1 MGSIIGEFILILILI
16 LANGFFSGSELAI
29 LSARKSTI
37 SRLASEGNSKAQ
49 MVEKLQNDPHRFLAT
64 VQIGVTVVGSLAS
77 AVGGVVAIEY
87 LKPALSSG
95 PFALVHEMAEPLA
108 IALVVILVSYLS
120 LVFGELAPKVIG
132 LRQADRV
139 ALLVAGPI
147 NAIAVIA
154 GVAVRFLTLSNRAV
168 LAIFGVETA
177 GGQDFITREDVLHA
191 VTKGSETGA
200 LSRLEQKVIENMLDF
215 SRTLV
220 CEVMVPR
227 TRIAA
232 LNIDTPL
239 ATVMQTVRE
248 SSYTRFPVY
257 RERQE
262 NIIGFMHAKDLILH
276 PLGDASGF
284 NLADIVRPT
293 IFVPENKHA
302 SELLGEMQRSRV
314 HMAIVV
320 DEYGEISGLVT
331 AEDLL
336 EELVGEIED
345 EHDASVASKTIKL
358 PDGSL
363 IVDGIISLHDVEE
376 LLDMERGENQPY
388 NTLAGLILDELGR
401 FPKRGERL
409 GWKDYVL
416 VCEEVTRTSVVK
428 VRITR
433 TDNRQQS

>member
-1 MGSIIGEFILILILI
+1 MDSIIGEFILIFLLI

-77 AVGGVVAIEY
+77 AVGGVVAIEH
-87 LKPALSSG
+87 LKPVLSSG
-95 PFALVHEMAEPLA
+95 PFQFVNEMAEPLA

-147 NAIAVIA
+147 NGIAVIA
-154 GVAVRFLTLSNRAV
+154 GVVVRFLTVSNRAV
-168 LAIFGVETA
+168 LATFGVETVS
-177 GGQDFITREDVLHA
+177 GQDFITREDVLHA
-191 VTKGSETGA
+191 VTKGSEAGA
-200 LSRLEQKVIENMLDF
+200 LSGLEQKVIENMLDF

-239 ATVMQTVRE
+239 ATVIQTVRE
-248 SSYTRFPVY
+248 SSYTRLPVY
-257 RERQE
+257 RERLE
-262 NIIGFMHAKDLILH
+262 NIIGFMHAKDLIMH
-276 PLGDASGF
+276 PLADASGF
-284 NLADIVRPT
+284 HLADIVRPT

-314 HMAIVV
+314 HLAIVV
-320 DEYGEISGLVT
+320 DEYGDIIGLVT

-345 EHDASVASKTIKL
+345 EHDVSAATKTTRL
-358 PDGSL
+358 TDGSL
-363 IVDGIISLHDVEE
+363 VVDGIISLRDLEE
-376 LLDMERGENQPY
+376 LLDIELDKNLPY
-388 NTLAGLILDELGR
+388 YTLAGLILDKLGR

-409 GWKDYVL
+409 VWKDYIL

-428 VRITR
+428 VRVIR
-433 TDNRQQS
+433 TGDRQQS

>member
-1 MGSIIGEFILILILI
+1 MDSIIGEFILIFLLI

-77 AVGGVVAIEY
+77 AVGGVVAVEY
-87 LKPALSSG
+87 LKPVLSSG
-95 PFALVHEMAEPLA
+95 PFQLAPEMAEPLA
-108 IALVVILVSYLS
+108 IALVVIMVSYLS
-120 LVFGELAPKVIG
+120 LIFGELAPKVIG

-168 LAIFGVETA
+168 LAIFGVETPS
-177 GGQDFITREDVLHA
+177 GQDFITREDVLHA
-191 VTKGSETGA
+191 VTKGSEAGA
-200 LSRLEQKVIENMLDF
+200 LSGLEQKVIENMLDF

-239 ATVMQTVRE
+239 ATVLQTVRE
-248 SSYTRFPVY
+248 SSYTRLPVY
-257 RERQE
+257 RERLE
-262 NIIGFMHAKDLILH
+262 NIIGFMHVKDLIMY
-276 PLGDASGF
+276 PPADASEF
-284 NLADIVRPT
+284 TLADIVRPT

-320 DEYGEISGLVT
+320 DEYGDIIGLVT

-345 EHDASVASKTIKL
+345 GHDVSVAAKTTRL

-363 IVDGIISLHDVEE
+363 VVDGIISLHDLEE
-376 LLDMERGENQPY
+376 LLDIELDESLPY
-388 NTLAGLILDELGR
+388 YTLAGLILDELGR

-409 GWKDYVL
+409 VWKDYVL

-428 VRITR
+428 VRVIR
-433 TDNRQQS
+433 TGSRQQS

>member
-1 MGSIIGEFILILILI
+1 VDSIIGEFILIFLLI

-64 VQIGVTVVGSLAS
+64 VQIGVTVVSSLAS

-87 LKPALSSG
+87 LKPVLSSG
-95 PFALVHEMAEPLA
+95 TFQFAPEMAEPLA

-147 NAIAVIA
+147 NAIAVFA
-154 GVAVRFLTLSNRAV
+154 GVVVRFLTLSNRTV

-177 GGQDFITREDVLHA
+177 NGQDFITREDVLHA
-191 VTKGSETGA
+191 VTKGSEAGA
-200 LSRLEQKVIENMLDF
+200 LSGLEQKVIENMLDF

-239 ATVMQTVRE
+239 ATIMQTVRE
-248 SSYTRFPVY
+248 SSYTRLPVY
-257 RERQE
+257 RERLE
-262 NIIGFMHAKDLILH
+262 NIIGFMHVKDLIMH
-276 PLGDASGF
+276 PLADAAEF

-320 DEYGEISGLVT
+320 DEYGDIIGLVT

-345 EHDASVASKTIKL
+345 EHDVSAAAKAARL

-363 IVDGIISLHDVEE
+363 VVDGIISLHDLEE
-376 LLDMERGENQPY
+376 LLDIELDESLPY
-388 NTLAGLILDELGR
+388 YTLAGLILDELGR

-409 GWKDYVL
+409 MWKDYVL

-428 VRITR
+428 VRVIR
-433 TDNRQQS
+433 TGDRQQI